1 MSLCFMSTTIKGFGP
16 PSIILFIVT
25 IPTNYNVN
33 TIWFVSPAA
42 AAALIHLWKLYVL
55 LLAPTDTNTHP
66 FNLCPVH
73 NCSSKDTSWK
83 WRQKDPKCAAHSVQS
98 VALLLIYRINSV
110 TDGDPGPEMNRSHIP
125 AHDVPFGG
133 PTETRI
139 CGGVVSG
146 KWAQQTRVIEDLR

>member
-1 MSLCFMSTTIKGFGP
+1 MRRLFAQNENYQIRILPSGIWEARIHMGNGQYIFYELNFSKSTLQHCKIINYNNSHSLSYRIQIHTGDFHILSLCFMSTTIKGFGP

-66 FNLCPVH
+66 FNLSPVH

-83 WRQKDPKCAAHSVQS
+83 
-98 VALLLIYRINSV
+98 
-110 TDGDPGPEMNRSHIP
+110 
-125 AHDVPFGG
+125 
-133 PTETRI
+133 
-139 CGGVVSG
+139 
-146 KWAQQTRVIEDLR
+146 